1 MHVNIYR
8 ENIFPVLN
16 ELATRQFSLYRR
28 QLLSQVPQQAEVL
41 EIGFGTG
48 TSIAE
53 YQPKIK
59 MLTALEPNSGM
70 LARAKKN
77 PTLQAKFRINLIEG
91 ACEALPFDAASFDC
105 VVSIL
110 TLCSVDDVQ
119 TSLREILRVLK
130 PGGKLLFLE
139 HSLQPAAGLT
149 RSIQQALTPVWRV
162 VACGCNLN
170 RSPIEEIKRSGL
182 VIRKI
187 DTLGHDGFPNLVSP
201 IYCGVAER

>member
-1 MHVNIYR
+1 MNIYR

-91 ACEALPFDAASFDC
+91 ACEALPS
-105 VVSIL
+105 
-110 TLCSVDDVQ
+110 T
-119 TSLREILRVLK
+119 
-130 PGGKLLFLE
+130 
-139 HSLQPAAGLT
+139 
-149 RSIQQALTPVWRV
+149 QQASTAWLAFLLCAAWMT
-162 VACGCNLN
+162 CKL
-170 RSPIEEIKRSGL
+170 
-182 VIRKI
+182 
-187 DTLGHDGFPNLVSP
+187 H
-201 IYCGVAER
+201 